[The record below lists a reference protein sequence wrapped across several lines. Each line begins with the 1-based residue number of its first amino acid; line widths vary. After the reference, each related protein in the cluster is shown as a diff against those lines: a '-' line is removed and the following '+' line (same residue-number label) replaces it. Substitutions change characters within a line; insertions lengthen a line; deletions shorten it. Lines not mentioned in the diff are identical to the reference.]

1 MYLTKAQMRA
11 LWFIII
17 VFGISVFYQYAKIWF
32 FPEAA
37 YDFSSFEQAFIRRR
51 DSLLTQE
58 KLDSLREISEQQ
70 QKPASYQSEKIKG
83 LPVNINTASK
93 ETLMSIK
100 GVGEQRAEAIIQYR
114 KKNGPFTNI
123 DQLAD
128 IRGIGQSLIDANR
141 DTLVVKDN
149 K

>member
-51 DSLLTQE
+51 DSLLAQE

-83 LPVNINTASK
+83 LPVNINTASSEQLQQLPRIGPAMAARIIEYRTQNGKFRNK
-93 ETLMSIK
+93 EDLMR
-100 GVGEQRAEAIIQYR
+100 V
-114 KKNGPFTNI
+114 
-123 DQLAD
+123 
-128 IRGIGQSLIDANR
+128 RGIGEKTFQNL
-141 DTLVVKDN
+141 KDMISIQ
-149 K
+149 

>member
-51 DSLLTQE
+51 DSLLAQE

-83 LPVNINTASK
+83 LPVNINTASSEQLQQLPRIGPAMAARIIEYRAQNGEFKNK
-93 ETLMSIK
+93 EDLMR
-100 GVGEQRAEAIIQYR
+100 V
-114 KKNGPFTNI
+114 
-123 DQLAD
+123 
-128 IRGIGQSLIDANR
+128 RGIGEKTFQNL
-141 DTLVVKDN
+141 KDMISIQ
-149 K
+149 

>member
-51 DSLLTQE
+51 DSLLAQE

-83 LPVNINTASK
+83 LPVNINTASSEQLQQLPRIGPAMAARIIEYRTQNGKFRNK
-93 ETLMSIK
+93 EDLMR
-100 GVGEQRAEAIIQYR
+100 V
-114 KKNGPFTNI
+114 
-123 DQLAD
+123 
-128 IRGIGQSLIDANR
+128 RGIGEKTFRNL
-141 DTLVVKDN
+141 KDMISIQ
-149 K
+149 

>member
-51 DSLLTQE
+51 DSLLAQE

-70 QKPASYQSEKIKG
+70 QKQVSYQSGEIKG
-83 LPVNINTASK
+83 LPVNINTASSEQLQQLPRIGPTMAARIIEYRTQNGKFRNK
-93 ETLMSIK
+93 EDLMR
-100 GVGEQRAEAIIQYR
+100 V
-114 KKNGPFTNI
+114 
-123 DQLAD
+123 
-128 IRGIGQSLIDANR
+128 RGIGEKTFQNL
-141 DTLVVKDN
+141 KDMISIQ
-149 K
+149 